1 LGRENIGMLT
11 PQENDRLTRV
21 GKGTPMGELQ
31 RCYWHPIAA
40 TEDLEKT
47 FTKRLRLLGEDLVLY
62 RDRNG
67 KYGLIAEFCPHRH
80 ASFVNGIPDVDGIRC
95 SYHGWKFDGTG
106 QCVDQPNE
114 PDNSTFKDK
123 VKIAGYPVEVMG
135 GMIFAYLGPLPAPL
149 LPRWDGFDSPRA
161 IRTIGWCYIPCN
173 WLQTMENSLDP
184 VHTEWQHGKYQ
195 EFWEEQ
201 RGSKYAISRHHL
213 KIDFA
218 EFEHGM
224 YKRRLLAGASEE
236 SDDWKV
242 GHPILFP
249 DILAVG
255 SGGGK
260 LWKMQT
266 YQMRVPIDD
275 ENTLHYWYTS
285 YETPDGLD
293 VPEKLLSRIPSYEV
307 RYNDDNGDPIRD
319 NIDSQDVMA
328 WISQGRIYDR
338 SDEMLGTTDRGIILF
353 RKMLEREMKKVEAGQ
368 DPINVFRDPN
378 APPPVFHLEKDKAHF
393 TDGFENLQYRQ
404 YARWSPFFRE
414 LCDLFAVYNEKR
426 LRDALPS
433 FALEHGAAS
442 TGE

>member
-1 LGRENIGMLT
+1 
-11 PQENDRLTRV
+11 
-21 GKGTPMGELQ
+21 
-31 RCYWHPIAA
+31 
-40 TEDLEKT
+40 
-47 FTKRLRLLGEDLVLY
+47 
-62 RDRNG
+62 
-67 KYGLIAEFCPHRH
+67 
-80 ASFVNGIPDVDGIRC
+80 
-95 SYHGWKFDGTG
+95 
-106 QCVDQPNE
+106 
-114 PDNSTFKDK
+114 
-123 VKIAGYPVEVMG
+123 
-135 GMIFAYLGPLPAPL
+135 LPAPL
-149 LPRWDGFDSPRA
+149 LPKWDGFDNPHA
-161 IRTIGWCYIPCN
+161 IRTIGWCHIPCN
-173 WLQTMENSLDP
+173 WLQVMENSVDP

-201 RGSKYAISRHHL
+201 RGSKYAISRKHL

-224 YKRRLLAGASEE
+224 YKRRLLAGASED

-242 GHPILFP
+242 GHPVLFP

-255 SGGGK
+255 SGGGA

-285 YETPDGLD
+285 YDAPAGID
-293 VPEKLLSRIPSYEV
+293 VPEKLLNRIPSYEV

-319 NIDSQDVMA
+319 NIDAQDVMA

-338 SDEMLGTTDRGIILF
+338 SDEMLGTTDRGVILF
-353 RKMLEREMKKVEAGQ
+353 RKMLQRELDKVEAGQ
-368 DPINVFRDPN
+368 DPMNVFRDPN
-378 APPPVFHLEKDKAHF
+378 APPPVFHLERNKAHF

-414 LCDLFAVYNEKR
+414 LCDLFAAYNEKR
-426 LRDALPS
+426 LHDALPA
-433 FALEHGAAS
+433 FPALEHGAAS